1 MTQTKLL
8 RTSPP
13 AFKKQSGIASMLIL
27 LMIGLSLTAAI
38 IGSVYHIRVTQEQSI
53 SVHAQTQAQ
62 VRAWSA
68 AEVTRQYFQML
79 RQDAT
84 EWETFY
90 TALTAALA
98 AGNPVDINLGMDDV
112 TAKIMR
118 TELLTSRAIEGE
130 MPHIVVQITATAAE
144 DTRAH
149 SSSTLEVMY
158 TGTEPTTGESVPNNS
173 TINFHGGLKMTGGID
188 VFKDKGDTTA
198 YEINVIGN
206 VDIGSTS
213 ITGVDIIR
221 STGSIKFNGGS
232 SFFKELHANCDIH
245 LSSGAS
251 AGLLSA
257 TNNICAFNVTYPNG
271 KVNEDVIA
279 NGSIHI
285 SGSKWG
291 TVTALA
297 GKGDLQKCAVDAER
311 LCDPQV
317 SGVRLSGTPTITTV
331 NSRGDIIV
339 ENSATIT
346 NMHAE
351 GNISITWGFTLKEK
365 ATYGGNFKFP
375 DNGGHLAPENKRQ
388 KIPGYTLD
396 LSPALPV
403 NIRKEVF
410 DVNTIKPAANYVFYV
425 DPDKTTLRVT
435 LKNIQGIP
443 NGNYYLFSGK
453 IGNTSFNDWACL
465 VAKPSQASDCVIKI
479 GAGHD
484 PIEKALISY
493 KWDAKTKTG
502 KWTLDGTSLAPGIA
516 FFEGDLTISTGTYYN
531 TMLATGNVDTAGKM
545 DMYAPNFAGYNGQQ
559 KGKTYAPTGI
569 CVNKHF
575 PNVVP
580 TQLCKNGE
588 YLYNAVNGIANYAV
602 MAGSCTDNTCDTY
615 QGGDIKTGASTDIR
629 GAVKAGNLFVSSG
642 NTTVHGYITALA
654 QREILKHSIGA
665 KTTVDLRDLPP
676 GYDPTGSSTVPGAG
690 EAGASGSMDIRWSR
704 YL

>member
-1 MTQTKLL
+1 MTQTKRL
-8 RTSPP
+8 RTSMPT
-13 AFKKQSGIASMLIL
+13 FKKQSGIASMLIL

-98 AGNPVDINLGMDDV
+98 VGTPVDINLGMDDV
-112 TAKIMR
+112 TAKILR
-118 TELLTSRAIEGE
+118 TELLTSRALEGE
-130 MPHIVVQITATAAE
+130 MPHIVVQITAIAAE

-158 TGTEPTTGESVPNNS
+158 TGTEPTMGESVPNNS
-173 TINFHGGLKMTGGID
+173 AINFYGGLKMTGGID

-206 VDIGSTS
+206 VDISGTS

-221 STGSIKFNGGS
+221 STESIKFIGGT
-232 SFFKELHANCDIH
+232 SFFKELHANCDIY

-257 TNNICAFNVTYPNG
+257 TNNICALNVTYPNG
-271 KVNEDVIA
+271 TVNDDVIA

-297 GKGDLQKCAVDAER
+297 GKGDLQKCAVNAER

-317 SGVRLSGTPTITTV
+317 SGVRLAPTPDITTV

-339 ENSATIT
+339 ESSATIT

-351 GNISITWGFTLKEK
+351 GNISIDWGFNLKER
-365 ATYGGNFKFP
+365 AIYGGKFELP
-375 DNGGHLAPENKRQ
+375 LWGEGIVAANKREHR
-388 KIPGYTLD
+388 PGYTLD

-403 NIRKEVF
+403 NIRTEVF
-410 DVNTIKPAANYVFYV
+410 DVNTLKPAANYIFYV

-443 NGNYYLFSGK
+443 NGNYYLFHGK
-453 IGNTSFNDWACL
+453 IGNTAFNDWACL

-484 PIEKALISY
+484 RDQNVLISY
-493 KWDAKTKTG
+493 KWDTRRNTG
-502 KWTLDGTSLAPGIA
+502 KWTLDGISLAPGIA
-516 FFEGDLTISTGTYYN
+516 FFDGDLTISTGTYYN
-531 TMLATGNVDTAGKM
+531 TLLATGNVDTEGNM
-545 DMYAPNFAGYNGQQ
+545 NMYAPNFAGYE
-559 KGKTYAPTGI
+559 GKQVGEPKYSGI

-588 YLYNAVNGIANYAV
+588 YLYNAVNGIANYAI
-602 MAGSCTDNTCDTY
+602 MAGSCTDATCDTY
-615 QGGDIKTGASTDIR
+615 QGGDITTGASTDIR
-629 GAVKAGNLFVSSG
+629 GAVKAGNVFVSGG

-654 QREILKHSIGA
+654 QREVLRHTIDK
-665 KTTVDLRDLPP
+665 KTTIDLRDLPP

-690 EAGASGSMDIRWSR
+690 EAGASGSIDIRWSR